1 MKNSTNISPDFVI
14 HCRQDLGAKIKA
26 KRKELNMDQATL
38 GEAVGVQATTI
49 SKIEA
54 GKFPTQ
60 IDMYIKI
67 GIALNFKIE
76 FI

>member
-1 MKNSTNISPDFVI
+1 MNKETNIDQEYVMSL
-14 HCRQDLGAKIKA
+14 RQGLGAKIKA
-26 KRKELNMDQATL
+26 KRIEAKVSQEQL
-38 GEAVGVQATTI
+38 GEAVGVQKATI
-49 SKIEA
+49 SKLEA

-67 GIALNFKIE
+67 GLILDFKID